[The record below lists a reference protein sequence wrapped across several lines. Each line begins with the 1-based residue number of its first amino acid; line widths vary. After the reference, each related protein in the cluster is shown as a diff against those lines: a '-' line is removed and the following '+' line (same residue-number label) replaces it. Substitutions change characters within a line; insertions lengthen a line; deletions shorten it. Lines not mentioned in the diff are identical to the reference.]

1 MFGKRISKK
10 MKQNAADIIVM
21 SAPYF
26 ILKTK
31 ISTLG
36 EDGNTYKFTDPYKVP
51 VQQINDTFKARMIT
65 DLASAE
71 DGIYTWILK
80 DDIMYLSKTLSYQE
94 IGSLHVNLSMF
105 SESKKLTAAGE
116 LKKDATMV
124 SFNLRSGTYM
134 DKVIKTRE
142 VRDKIVSIVSDFIS
156 TKGLTP
162 NFLKCK
168 NDVNTN
174 GTEEGCTEEY
184 EVLAGMNII
193 DKQTSIVTPMSE
205 IELYK
210 TMFTLEGA
218 SETSAAG
225 GSAATSSKGGK
236 RKSRS
241 KLKAKS
247 KAKKHRSLRKRPRLT

>member
-1 MFGKRISKK
+1 

-36 EDGNTYKFTDPYKVP
+36 EDGNTYKFTDPYRVP

-105 SESKKLTAAGE
+105 SETKKLTAAGE
-116 LKKDATMV
+116 LKKENTTV
-124 SFNLRSGTYM
+124 SYNLRSGTYM

-142 VRDKIVSIVSDFIS
+142 ARDKIVRIVSDFIS

-162 NFLKCK
+162 KFLKCK

-218 SETSAAG
+218 SEATSGTSAAG
-225 GSAATSSKGGK
+225 GSTATSSKGGK

-247 KAKKHRSLRKRPRLT
+247 KAKKHRSQRKRPRLT

>member
-1 MFGKRISKK
+1 

-36 EDGNTYKFTDPYKVP
+36 EDGNTYKFTDPYRVP

-65 DLASAE
+65 DLASAD

-80 DDIMYLSKTLSYQE
+80 DDVMYLSKTLSYQE

-116 LKKDATMV
+116 LKKEGSTV

-162 NFLKCK
+162 KFLKCK
-168 NDVNTN
+168 NDLNTN

-210 TMFTLEGA
+210 TMFTLEGTG
-218 SETSAAG
+218 ETSAAG
-225 GSAATSSKGGK
+225 GSSAPAASTSKGGK
-236 RKSRS
+236 RKTKTKSR
-241 KLKAKS
+241 
-247 KAKKHRSLRKRPRLT
+247 AKKHRSQKKRSRLT